1 MTRRT
6 TLHLLASLPLVVAA
20 GCSSP
25 DEPVKLAPGAT
36 TTEATKTSTAA
47 APSAATARP
56 ETDVSKIPGH
66 PPVASKK
73 GLTFTAP
80 PGWISEPPSVPM
92 RRDQFKLPKQGSDKE
107 DAAVTVSVLAK
118 GEGGQREDN
127 LKRWAQ
133 QFSQPD
139 GRDSMEA
146 LVVSERKVGD
156 LSITDIDIG
165 GTYIA
170 PKNMMDPNSA
180 RYDEAGWRM
189 LMAWIQSDHGS
200 YYVKLLGPQ
209 ATVAHWEP
217 SFRAYVS
224 SVK

>member
-6 TLHLLASLPLVVAA
+6 KLQLLSFLPLVVAA
-20 GCSSP
+20 ACSSA
-25 DEPVKLAPGAT
+25 DEPLKLAPGTAVSDPAKSST
-36 TTEATKTSTAA
+36 TQAA
-47 APSAATARP
+47 SSATARP

-73 GLTFTAP
+73 GLSFTAP
-80 PGWISEPPSVPM
+80 PGWVSEAPTVPM
-92 RRDQFKLPKQGSDKE
+92 RREQFKLPKQGSDKE

-133 QFSQPD
+133 QFAQPD
-139 GRDSMEA
+139 GSDSMDA
-146 LVVSERKVGD
+146 MVVSERKVGD
-156 LSITDIDIG
+156 LTVTDIDIS

-170 PKNMMDPNSA
+170 PKNMMDPSSA

-189 LMAWIQSDHGS
+189 LMSWIQSDHGS
-200 YYVKLLGPQ
+200 YYVKVLGPQ